1 MLAASIRE
9 SMELKGENQSSQLEG
24 NSLDGGGDVN
34 DEMASFVNRGVDNNE
49 SRDEG

>member
-1 MLAASIRE
+1 
-9 SMELKGENQSSQLEG
+9 MELKGENQSSQLEG